1 MVYRS
6 PWMWATLIG
15 LNVLHERGRDVGR
28 GRPIRRRTVRI
39 GKSGGGYDFKT
50 LYSCMKLPKNK

>member
-1 MVYRS
+1 
-6 PWMWATLIG
+6 MWATLIG